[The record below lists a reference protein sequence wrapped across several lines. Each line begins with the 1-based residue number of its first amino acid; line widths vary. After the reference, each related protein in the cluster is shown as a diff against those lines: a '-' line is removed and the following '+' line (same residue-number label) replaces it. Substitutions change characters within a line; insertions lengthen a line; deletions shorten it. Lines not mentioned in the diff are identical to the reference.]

1 MIYCH
6 PVRLYVRYIISC
18 ITTQNLK
25 LTQKMQYLFFFPT
38 SFSDHPM
45 SEQRKVFSVVVQGP
59 LVNDKNL
66 LKFLKDFLFKQSR
79 DICASAPDVSLLYVA
94 SLI

>member
-1 MIYCH
+1 
-6 PVRLYVRYIISC
+6 
-18 ITTQNLK
+18 
-25 LTQKMQYLFFFPT
+25 
-38 SFSDHPM
+38 M

-66 LKFLKDFLFKQSR
+66 LKFLKDFLFKQNR

>member
-1 MIYCH
+1 
-6 PVRLYVRYIISC
+6 
-18 ITTQNLK
+18 
-25 LTQKMQYLFFFPT
+25 
-38 SFSDHPM
+38 M